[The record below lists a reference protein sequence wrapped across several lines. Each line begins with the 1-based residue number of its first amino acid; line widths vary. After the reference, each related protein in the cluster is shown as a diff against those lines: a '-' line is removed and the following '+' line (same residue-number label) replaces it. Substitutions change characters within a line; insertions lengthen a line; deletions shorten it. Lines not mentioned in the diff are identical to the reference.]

1 MEETPPVTLL
11 QCSKSCV
18 PKPSPSKSFQYVP
31 EKNQLTS
38 TSKVLFMS
46 LSSDVIHTYIIFWLP
61 SQTKR
66 EKTNSKPAPSL
77 TLRRIYLKV
86 KPINRGWITNNP
98 TPTGLFLKCL
108 MVEVWM
114 LDRSCWSWEGGANL
128 LKDIVV
134 GWKLVN
140 QQLPQSS
147 FGLKRAMC
155 LDLKLKF
162 DLRLVEDK
170 YIKLKTLR

>member
-46 LSSDVIHTYIIFWLP
+46 LSSDVIHTYITVWLP

-86 KPINRGWITNNP
+86 KPINRSWITNNP

-147 FGLKRAMC
+147 FGLKRAMS

-170 YIKLKTLR
+170 YIKLKTLQ